1 MFKSELTV
9 LSRKRGKFPFSP
21 LSPLSPFS
29 TWPDIIPQGHCMAG
43 HYKETKFLIKKECRN
58 KISLD
63 FKQFFCEGSRC
74 FTNLILIKRFL
85 SNCLLHRFVNN
96 IHIFITKR
104 GLNTYLFVKMCSW
117 EIDRFLINLIL
128 MKVIFHHILLQP
140 FVPDI
145 HEGLTNVLSFGYV
158 CQFTL
163 NMRFLLISYKKS
175 TVLLRPVRLC
185 LCPFDTSPIL
195 ISL

>member
-1 MFKSELTV
+1 
-9 LSRKRGKFPFSP
+9 
-21 LSPLSPFS
+21 
-29 TWPDIIPQGHCMAG
+29 
-43 HYKETKFLIKKECRN
+43 
-58 KISLD
+58 
-63 FKQFFCEGSRC
+63 
-74 FTNLILIKRFL
+74 
-85 SNCLLHRFVNN
+85 
-96 IHIFITKR
+96 
-104 GLNTYLFVKMCSW
+104 
-117 EIDRFLINLIL
+117 

-185 LCPFDTSPIL
+185 LCPFDTSLILISYKKVLSFRLCLCPFDTSPIL
-195 ISL
+195 ISYKKSTVLLRPVRLCLCPFDTSPILNLYFFLLCNLFFRFVIYLCACANLPDIFCRHILTSF